1 MALPSC
7 SWYGC
12 SLSGSTRGCEPA
24 ANTQL
29 VFLIVKCSEMDG
41 CDVCNSFSLLCIAA
55 SPLMMLVMA
64 FFRKAADLGLVYL
77 FISNSISIVF
87 EFFPLL
93 FWVRDF

>member
-29 VFLIVKCSEMDG
+29 VFLIVKCSEMDE

-77 FISNSISIVF
+77 FPTQLASCLS
-87 EFFPLL
+87 FFPPAILGS
-93 FWVRDF
+93 